1 MPHVRVSAERFRSL
15 LTNRRLTADDVAD
28 RVIATIRPH
37 DLLEEDMDVEFED
50 LEKFAK
56 LFSRPWSY
64 LLIDEAEVYPDA
76 GSDNRTFANQR
87 VLFSPEL
94 LAELQAADR
103 MLETASDLFSLD
115 GYRAPTVPS
124 GGVPAVQLSADIRE
138 LLGVSVDDQLAAKDE
153 YAALRLWVAAIHS
166 QGVYVS
172 QRGLVDPT
180 VRAFSKT
187 RDGQAVIVVSTK
199 DDPYPRI
206 FSAIHEY
213 CHVTLHST
221 GVCDLMDHSRVERYC
236 NEVTA
241 GVLLPSEALD
251 RVLTPGTFTGDQD
264 ALDATLKSLSGQLHV
279 SQQALL
285 IALRD
290 RQTISHELYEDMEI
304 RRAARRKGGK
314 KKPGGDYYRTA
325 INKVGRLYAHRVV
338 EAVREGEIDRQD
350 ASALLGV
357 GEHSVG
363 TFVRELAKAD

>member
-15 LTNRRLTADDVAD
+15 LTNRHLSADDVAD
-28 RVIATIRPH
+28 RVAANVRPH
-37 DLLEEDMDVEFED
+37 DLLVEDMDVEFED
-50 LEKFAK
+50 LEKLAK

-64 LLIDEAEVYPDA
+64 LLIDAAEVYPDA
-76 GSDNRTFANQR
+76 GSDNRTFANRR
-87 VLFSPEL
+87 VQFSPEL
-94 LAELQAADR
+94 LAELQAADL

-115 GYRAPTVPS
+115 GYRAPNVPVS
-124 GGVPAVQLSADIRE
+124 GVPAAELSADIRAI
-138 LLGVSVDDQLAAKDE
+138 LGVSVDDQLAAKDE
-153 YAALRLWVAAIHS
+153 YAALRLWVSAIHAL
-166 QGVYVS
+166 GVYVS
-172 QRGLVDPT
+172 QRGLADPT

-187 RDGQAVIVVSTK
+187 RGGQALIVVSTK

-213 CHVTLHST
+213 CHVTLRST
-221 GVCDLMDHSRVERYC
+221 GICDLLDHSSVERYC

-241 GVLLPSEALD
+241 GVLLPAEALE
-251 RVLTPGTFTGDQD
+251 RVLTPGAFTGDQE
-264 ALDATLKSLSGQLHV
+264 ALDVTLKSLSGQLHV

-290 RQTISHELYEDMEI
+290 RQKISQELYDGMEA

-325 INKVGRLYAHRVV
+325 INRVGRLYAHRVID
-338 EAVREGEIDRQD
+338 AVGEGAIDRQD